1 MLKIRL
7 ARIGKKKQPYY
18 RLIISE
24 QTRDTYGRVLEI
36 LGSYNPR
43 SKQLEL
49 KTDKIKHWIS
59 LGAQASDTVH
69 NLLVSNKII
78 TAKKIN
84 ISHLK
89 ASKKAEI
96 AKKEQEKKEKTE
108 PKPVEAAP
116 VAAENTETA
125 TETTEEAAS

>member
-24 QTRDTYGRVLEI
+24 HARDTYGRALEI

-43 SKQLEL
+43 TKKMEL
-49 KTDKIKHWIS
+49 KNERVKHWLS

-69 NLLVSNKII
+69 NLLVSNNII
-78 TAKKIN
+78 TGKKLN
-84 ISHLK
+84 ITHLK

-108 PKPVEAAP
+108 QKPAEAAP
-116 VAAENTETA
+116 VAAKNTETP
-125 TETTEEAAS
+125 TETTEEATN